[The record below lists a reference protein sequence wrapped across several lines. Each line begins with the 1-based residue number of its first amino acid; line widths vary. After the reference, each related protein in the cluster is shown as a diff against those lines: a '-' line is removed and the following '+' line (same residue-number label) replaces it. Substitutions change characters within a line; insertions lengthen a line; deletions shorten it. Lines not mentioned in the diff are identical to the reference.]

1 MRAAR
6 GPVGPPAGEGP
17 RATRAEAGRGPGSA
31 APESR
36 DAKASS
42 GVPRRRR
49 GAGSARAAVARGA
62 RQGVSRIPGPRPSR
76 RSARGVRGGGGARPA
91 MSSPPPARKGFYRQ
105 EVTKTAWEVRAVYQD
120 LQPVGSGAYGA
131 VW

>member
-1 MRAAR
+1 MHGAR
-6 GPVGPPAGEGP
+6 GPVGPRAGEGP
-17 RATRAEAGRGPGSA
+17 RAAGRAGVGGWEEPWVKTSKEEQEGELQRWAGGAKPALPRCCPGR
-31 APESR
+31 APGE
-36 DAKASS
+36 A
-42 GVPRRRR
+42 PY
-49 GAGSARAAVARGA
+49 
-62 RQGVSRIPGPRPSR
+62 PGTPSR
-76 RSARGVRGGGGARPA
+76 GEAPGPA

>member
-17 RATRAEAGRGPGSA
+17 RATRAGAGLGPGSA
-31 APESR
+31 APESP
-36 DAKASS
+36 DAKAGSR
-42 GVPRRRR
+42 VPRRRR
-49 GAGSARAAVARGA
+49 GARSARAVARGA
-62 RQGVSRIPGPRPSR
+62 RQVVSRIPGPRPSR

-91 MSSPPPARKGFYRQ
+91 MSSPQLARKGFYRQ